1 MTPRTMPTALAEYL
15 LRLDRSLW
23 GVPGA
28 RRDEILRGAGEYL
41 GEDLDRA
48 GLEGPL
54 GYHWLVQEHGA
65 PEAMG
70 RAFQRAAWRDGA
82 LALGERFVPVL
93 AALGWML
100 FMGLLRGIDRFT
112 PGYFGFL
119 ADFPALVL
127 VLSAVRGGWRNLA
140 PGPRT
145 ALCLLTGLG
154 SGLLFCSQVCGGH
167 GLALLEHG
175 LYGALLAGVLE
186 RSALRPSLP
195 WGLLDVAIFL
205 GLMQG
210 VHMLRVGAPSPMP
223 LGNFAYHL
231 LNGLGMQL
239 VIWTSAR
246 AFRAIQRSDR
256 MLAANIS

>member
-1 MTPRTMPTALAEYL
+1 MALPTMPTALTEYL

-23 GVPGA
+23 GLPGA
-28 RRDEILRGAGEYL
+28 QRDEVLRGVGEYL
-41 GEDLDRA
+41 AEDLARV
-48 GLEGPL
+48 GLEGAL
-54 GYHWLVQEHGA
+54 GLRWLVQEHGE

-70 RAFQRAAWRDGA
+70 RAFRRAAWRDQG
-82 LALGERFVPVL
+82 LALSERFVPVL

-100 FMGLLRGIDRFT
+100 FMGLLRGVDRNT

-127 VLSAVRGGWRNLA
+127 VLSAVRGGWRGL
-140 PGPRT
+140 GPVPRV

-154 SGLLFCSQVCGGH
+154 TGLLFCSQVCEGH

-186 RSALRPSLP
+186 RSALRPSLA

-210 VHMLRVGAPSPMP
+210 VYMLLAGSPSLMP
-223 LGNFAYHL
+223 FGNFAYHL

-256 MLAANIS
+256 MLAPNIS